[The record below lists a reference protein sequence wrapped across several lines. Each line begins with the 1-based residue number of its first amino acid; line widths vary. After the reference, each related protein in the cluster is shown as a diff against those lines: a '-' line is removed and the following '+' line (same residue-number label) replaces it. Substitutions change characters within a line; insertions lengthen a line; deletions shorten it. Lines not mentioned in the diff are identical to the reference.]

1 MPVSFKPGDSR
12 ERKKEAQ
19 EPKIPKT
26 VDEQVKEIA
35 DKYYA
40 EQKRRKHVDNWGQ
53 PLHKLDEGKIR
64 QELQKAKWEAR
75 TKFDDGKGKR
85 IPERLSDAM
94 GRSPSSKN
102 SSDAKDPSERREPKE
117 NKERSSPREKRA
129 TASQGKPQEG
139 QERAAHDV
147 GSDTKR
153 KAQPDTKLEKTA
165 SDIAERFR
173 DEQRTKRF
181 QDDGKKSSLRER
193 FASLAGMTA
202 DTAME
207 KHRKNQ
213 GEISPEGKKESKRDY
228 RKEAGMET
236 DVKEVHKDAKTLST
250 QESTGRLGPKNNL
263 RYGEVNGEQVKTP
276 ERLKE
281 LLDGEYEGI
290 KSRKDFP
297 KLHEEALAHMEMVKR
312 YEGMERIPYGET
324 SRIAKELGRN
334 PETVRQWT
342 KGENAGL
349 YRFMEYATPK
359 SEAAEK
365 VRHLLEANNGVRS
378 PEDVRA
384 RYDNYYFGEAERTA
398 KFFPREEEKMKKYF
412 ELLERYSKGGIHLDI
427 AKEVGL
433 SDSGARAYLEGAK
446 PWQVSIASQI
456 PAEAPREGY
465 KWLPKTGGI
474 NAVRDDWIEV
484 PEKVT
489 DWKQVKELLEK
500 TNTLNNED
508 MKRWAK
514 EFEPWS
520 KEESFM
526 YLLGAYIS
534 DSKVPSSSTTSIAF
548 GMNLSKA
555 YAWSEDFGEACCY
568 SLGKIGIKA
577 HRVSDKDAFTSK
589 IETPYGLRE
598 IKGKSQY
605 EWISETSPLIRWM
618 RKSCLGYDDTAKTYQ
633 KVDAKWVLAAP
644 DNLRRG
650 FLQGFSDGDGGVS
663 ARGYYF
669 SISTHSDHQFVEE
682 LLNSFGVDTYRSRTY
697 VRTAGFDALKQMEK
711 SQPFRH
717 ATQRQESLEKAV
729 QMIEARKASWKSSP
743 PSVDEI
749 GFMRTLRQGG
759 ASYGEIGEKLFD
771 EYGYT
776 LDPRDIRK
784 ILEKE
789 KKKKNGEG

>member
-1 MPVSFKPGDSR
+1 MTRALEEGVVPVSFKPDDSR

-19 EPKIPKT
+19 EPKMPKT

-40 EQKRRKHVDNWGQ
+40 EQKKRKHVDNWGQ
-53 PLHKLDEGKIR
+53 PLHKLDEAKIR
-64 QELQKAKWEAR
+64 RELEKARQEAR
-75 TKFDDGKGKR
+75 TKFGEENGKSIRG
-85 IPERLSDAM
+85 RLSDAM
-94 GRSPSSKN
+94 GRPASSERQT
-102 SSDAKDPSERREPKE
+102 DAKSSNERGESKGNRENPSER
-117 NKERSSPREKRA
+117 ERKTTPSHSESQDNRGRA
-129 TASQGKPQEG
+129 S
-139 QERAAHDV
+139 HDAD
-147 GSDTKR
+147 SDTR
-153 KAQPDTKLEKTA
+153 LPSQSDARWEKTA
-165 SDIAERFR
+165 RKTADGYR
-173 DEQRTKRF
+173 DEHGTKKPR
-181 QDDGKKSSLRER
+181 DEDRKSSLKER
-193 FASLAGMTA
+193 FTSLVRVTA
-202 DTAME
+202 DNATEQHA
-207 KHRKNQ
+207 KNQ
-213 GEISPEGKKESKRDY
+213 GEMFPEGKEESKKDY
-228 RKEAGMET
+228 RKEAGMEP
-236 DVKEVHKDAKTLST
+236 DVKDVHKDAKPLGT

-297 KLHEEALAHMEMVKR
+297 KLQEEALAHMEMVKQ
-312 YEGMERIPYGET
+312 YEGMERITFGET

-365 VRHLLEANNGVRS
+365 VRQLLEANNGVRS

-384 RYDNYYFGEAERTA
+384 RYDNYYFGEAERAA

-456 PAEAPREGY
+456 PVETPREGY
-465 KWLPKTGGI
+465 KWLPKIGGI
-474 NAVRDDWIEV
+474 NAVRSDWIEV

-508 MKRWAK
+508 MRRWAEK
-514 EFEPWS
+514 FEPWS

-526 YLLGAYIS
+526 YLLGAYVS
-534 DSKVPSSSTTSIAF
+534 DSRVPSSSTTSIAF

-555 YAWSEDFGEACCY
+555 YAWSKDFGEACCY
-568 SLGKIGIKA
+568 CLGKIGIKA
-577 HRVSDKDAFTSK
+577 HRVSDKDAFTSR

-605 EWISETSPLIRWM
+605 DWMSETSPLIRWM
-618 RKSCLGYDDTAKTYQ
+618 RNSCLGYDDTAKTYQ
-633 KVDAKWVLAAP
+633 KVGAKWVLTAP

-663 ARGYYF
+663 TRGYYF
-669 SISTHSDHQFVEE
+669 SISTHSDHQFV
-682 LLNSFGVDTYRSRTY
+682 
-697 VRTAGFDALKQMEK
+697 
-711 SQPFRH
+711 
-717 ATQRQESLEKAV
+717 
-729 QMIEARKASWKSSP
+729 
-743 PSVDEI
+743 
-749 GFMRTLRQGG
+749 
-759 ASYGEIGEKLFD
+759 
-771 EYGYT
+771 
-776 LDPRDIRK
+776 
-784 ILEKE
+784 
-789 KKKKNGEG
+789 